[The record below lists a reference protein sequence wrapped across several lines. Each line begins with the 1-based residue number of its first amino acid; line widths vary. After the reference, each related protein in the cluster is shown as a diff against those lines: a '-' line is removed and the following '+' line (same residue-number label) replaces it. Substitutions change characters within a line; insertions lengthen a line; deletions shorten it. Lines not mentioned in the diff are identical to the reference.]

1 MELNVTGE
9 IVPNSTLDTSGT
21 WCPEPIM
28 LLSERIESLESGDQV
43 QLISTDPASKRDV
56 PKYCSAMGHHLIEQ
70 TEDNDQFEFLIQL
83 R

>member
-1 MELNVTGE
+1 M
-9 IVPNSTLDTSGT
+9 PNSTLDTSGT

-28 LLSERIESLESGDQV
+28 LLSERIESLQSGDQV

-56 PKYCSAMGHHLIEQ
+56 PKYCAAMGHLLLQQIE
-70 TEDNDQFEFLIQL
+70 DADRFVFLIQL

>member
-1 MELNVTGE
+1 
-9 IVPNSTLDTSGT
+9 
-21 WCPEPIM
+21 M
-28 LLSERIESLESGDQV
+28 LLSERIESLEPGDQV

-56 PKYCSAMGHHLIEQ
+56 PKYCSAMGHYLIEQ

>member
-1 MELNVTGE
+1 MP
-9 IVPNSTLDTSGT
+9 ISTLDTSGT

-28 LLSERIESLESGDQV
+28 MLSECIESLEPGDQV

-56 PKYCSAMGHHLIEQ
+56 PKYCFAMGHHLIQQ
-70 TEDNDQFEFLIQL
+70 TEGDDQFEFLIQL